1 MTSSTITP
9 APSTVTPL
17 GMDDIAKLGRYMYSL
32 EVQGSKLDLMAY
44 DASKSQQKLW
54 TKAAK
59 KMVRA
64 IEATGRTV
72 TVEG

>member
-1 MTSSTITP
+1 MTSSTLTP
-9 APSTVTPL
+9 TAVTPL

-44 DASKSQQKLW
+44 DSSKSQQKLW

-59 KMVRA
+59 KVVRD